1 MKTWFQSLCFHK
13 CNLCRYA
20 LATCNVEGRRR
31 YLLLEATRET
41 MTNLLKFFEDG
52 TAGLYKLNPVDP

>member
-1 MKTWFQSLCFHK
+1 
-13 CNLCRYA
+13 LCRYA